1 MAIYDLEE
9 QEQISELKAWWEQYG
24 KFVTGI
30 ALVAAVAS
38 VGWQG
43 LTWYQGKQANEAGAL
58 YFAVQAAADQG
69 DPAKTREAAGQLI
82 ERFPGSLYADL
93 SAMLSATLQFAEGD
107 ARNARAHLEWAATN
121 GNDPVLRDLAR
132 LRLAA
137 VMLEGGD
144 GPEALKQ
151 LERAQPVDSLRFR
164 FDDTRGDILALDG
177 KPVEA
182 RKAYQA
188 ALDSLAAQGGA
199 AGGDPLLEV
208 IRVKLESLGV
218 EP

>member
-24 KFVTGI
+24 KLVTGI
-30 ALVAAVAS
+30 AVVAAVAS

-43 LTWYQGKQANEAGAL
+43 FNWYKGRQASEAGAL
-58 YFAVQAAADQG
+58 YFVVQAAADRG
-69 DPAKTREAAGQLI
+69 EPAKTREATGQLI
-82 ERFPGSLYADL
+82 EKFPGSVYADL
-93 SAMLSATLQFAEGD
+93 AAMLSANLQFAEGD
-107 ARNARAHLEWAATN
+107 ARNARAHLEWVSAN

-137 VMLEGGD
+137 VMFDEGAGQD
-144 GPEALKQ
+144 ALKQ
-151 LERAQPVDSLRFR
+151 LERAPVDGLRFR
-164 FDDTRGDILALDG
+164 FDDLRGDILALDG
-177 KPVEA
+177 KPAEA

-199 AGGDPLLEV
+199 PGGDPLLEV
-208 IRVKLESLGV
+208 IRVKLESLEG
-218 EP
+218 

>member
-24 KFVTGI
+24 KFVTAI
-30 ALVAAVAS
+30 AVIAAVAS

-43 LTWYQGKQANEAGAL
+43 LTWYNNKQASEAGAL
-58 YFAVQAAADQG
+58 YFAVQAAADKG
-69 DPAKTREAAGQLI
+69 EAARTREATGQLI
-82 ERFPGSLYADL
+82 ERFPGSVYADL
-93 SAMLSATLQFAEGD
+93 AALLSADLQFAEGD
-107 ARNARAHLEWAATN
+107 ALNARAHLEWAAAN

-137 VMLEGGD
+137 VLFDQGAGQD
-144 GPEALKQ
+144 ALKQ
-151 LERAQPVDSLRFR
+151 LERAPVEGLRFR
-164 FDDTRGDILALDG
+164 FDDLRGDILALDG
-177 KPVEA
+177 KPAEA

-199 AGGDPLLEV
+199 SGGDPLLEV
-208 IRVKLESLGV
+208 IRVKLESLEG
-218 EP
+218 